1 MPSCENR
8 RTVSEPI
15 KPADPVTIIV
25 RTGSMVSGNFPADE
39 NLSQGGQAPF
49 HFFAKDLEPSDTR
62 GRPLI
67 GTCHASWIQEQNAA
81 SLFVSRHVGMTVQD
95 NVDLTRR
102 NIRRNMLEPK
112 FQSTTLKIDEQGP
125 FRIPIAIP
133 AHHSDSRAD
142 CAQVIEDRWF
152 ADVAQMPD
160 LVRIRREIENFLR
173 QLVMRV
179 GENKNSKNTSHLSL
193 NKAGT
198 AEGENHF

>member
-1 MPSCENR
+1 
-8 RTVSEPI
+8 
-15 KPADPVTIIV
+15 
-25 RTGSMVSGNFPADE
+25 MVSGNFPADE

-95 NVDLTRR
+95 NIDLTRR

-198 AEGENHF
+198 PEGENHF

>member
-1 MPSCENR
+1 MQND
-8 RTVSEPI
+8 I
-15 KPADPVTIIV
+15 DII
-25 RTGSMVSGNFPADE
+25 G
-39 NLSQGGQAPF
+39 
-49 HFFAKDLEPSDTR
+49 
-62 GRPLI
+62 
-67 GTCHASWIQEQNAA
+67 
-81 SLFVSRHVGMTVQD
+81 
-95 NVDLTRR
+95 R
-102 NIRRNMLEPK
+102 NIRRNMLQPK
-112 FQSTTLKIDEQGP
+112 FQSITLKIDNEGP

-142 CAQVIEDRWF
+142 CAQVIQDSWL

-198 AEGENHF
+198 PEGKNHF